1 MRDIQ
6 QTQSNSNDSEAK
18 YIHEMKKLNETISY
32 MFKKAKNL
40 GTMISNFHEQHCIS
54 EKDLNMTREY
64 VVNYDSSLHKMGEIF
79 DKFTLMESQIKGPK
93 KNSSDER
100 LKAKSLK
107 PVKNLSF
114 NDLKTPVKN
123 KAFSKAP
130 TPEFSNGDA
139 FPNPTRIDEIK
150 KEFESSE
157 KRINN
162 FFRKNLKRI

>member
-1 MRDIQ
+1 
-6 QTQSNSNDSEAK
+6 
-18 YIHEMKKLNETISY
+18 MKKLNETISY

-40 GTMISNFHEQHCIS
+40 GTMISNFHESHCVN

-64 VVNYDSSLHKMGEIF
+64 VVNYDSSLHKLREIF
-79 DKFTLMESQIKGPK
+79 DKFVLLESQVSGPR
-93 KNSSDER
+93 KNTSEER

-107 PVKNLSF
+107 PIKNLSF
-114 NDLKTPVKN
+114 NDMSTPVKN
-123 KAFSKAP
+123 KAFSKSP
-130 TPEFSNGDA
+130 QPEYSNGED